1 MLAFPQAGRF
11 FKVRLQFAV
20 GQRVLVVKGLP
31 KNGQAI
37 TLVRSMATAVVVGQI
52 MCMPHQVNGQGGD
65 QDCCGIIRLILQ
77 LEEAATGCSKKARL
91 LLYCGPMTWQRNL
104 DWLRHDAA
112 MSNPSKINEDEGDW
126 SLWVR
131 LLSETILLVGKKS
144 SLEYVAFH
152 IARVEASLAAVSSF
166 LWLSEDAGS

>member
-77 LEEAATGCSKKARL
+77 LEEAAIVHHGLESQVAVVLWPDDLAKKFGLATARRGNVESKQD
-91 LLYCGPMTWQRNL
+91 QR
-104 DWLRHDAA
+104 
-112 MSNPSKINEDEGDW
+112 G
-126 SLWVR
+126 
-131 LLSETILLVGKKS
+131 
-144 SLEYVAFH
+144 
-152 IARVEASLAAVSSF
+152 
-166 LWLSEDAGS
+166 